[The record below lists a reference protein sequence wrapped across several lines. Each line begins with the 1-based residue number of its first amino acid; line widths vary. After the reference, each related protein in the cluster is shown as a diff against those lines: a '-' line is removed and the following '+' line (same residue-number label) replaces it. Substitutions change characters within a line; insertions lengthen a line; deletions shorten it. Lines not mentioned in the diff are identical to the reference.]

1 MKIGYSTFSEQGQR
15 RDNQDYIQIVTD
27 KEKQRAAFVLCD
39 GMGGHAMG
47 GMASKIVA
55 TSIARGFRLST
66 PKTTEDIHE
75 IFMRAI
81 WTLDTM
87 SEIYGGVQMGT
98 TMVMAFL
105 DGDMLTVAHCGDSRC
120 YVYSEDKELKYR
132 TEDHVKNELIVKS
145 FFAGYPE
152 KAIPDVKT
160 IKVSK
165 GDRILLCSDGLYSNV
180 YPDILRDRMFD
191 DKPLDDIMDTYKFL
205 CEKYSSD
212 NYSGILV
219 AIK

>member
-1 MKIGYSTFSEQGQR
+1 
-15 RDNQDYIQIVTD
+15 
-27 KEKQRAAFVLCD
+27 
-39 GMGGHAMG
+39 
-47 GMASKIVA
+47 
-55 TSIARGFRLST
+55 
-66 PKTTEDIHE
+66 
-75 IFMRAI
+75 
-81 WTLDTM
+81 
-87 SEIYGGVQMGT
+87 MGT
-98 TMVMAFL
+98 TMVMAYL

-152 KAIPDVKT
+152 KTTPDVKT

-165 GDRILLCSDGLYSNV
+165 GDRILLCSDGLYSSV

-191 DKPLDDIMDTYKFL
+191 DKPLDEIMDTYKFL

-219 AIK
+219 TIE

>member
-1 MKIGYSTFSEQGQR
+1 MKVNFQR
-15 RDNQDYIQIVTD
+15 N
-27 KEKQRAAFVLCD
+27 L
-39 GMGGHAMG
+39 H
-47 GMASKIVA
+47 
-55 TSIARGFRLST
+55 
-66 PKTTEDIHE
+66 
-75 IFMRAI
+75 
-81 WTLDTM
+81 
-87 SEIYGGVQMGT
+87 
-98 TMVMAFL
+98 
-105 DGDMLTVAHCGDSRC
+105 
-120 YVYSEDKELKYR
+120 LKRY
-132 TEDHVKNELIVKS
+132 LIVKS

-191 DKPLDDIMDTYKFL
+191 DMPLDDIMDTYKFL

>member
-1 MKIGYSTFSEQGQR
+1 
-15 RDNQDYIQIVTD
+15 
-27 KEKQRAAFVLCD
+27 
-39 GMGGHAMG
+39 
-47 GMASKIVA
+47 MASKIVA
-55 TSIARGFRLST
+55 TSIARDFRFSAH
-66 PKTTEDIHE
+66 KSEQDIHE
-75 IFMRAI
+75 ALKRAT

-87 SEIYGGVQMGT
+87 SEIYGGAQMGT
-98 TMVMAFL
+98 TMVMAYL
-105 DGDMLTVAHCGDSRC
+105 DGDKLTVAHCGDSRC

-152 KAIPDVKT
+152 KTIPDVKT

-165 GDRILLCSDGLYSNV
+165 GDRILLCSDGLYSSV

-205 CEKYSSD
+205 CEKYSRD

-219 AIK
+219 AIM